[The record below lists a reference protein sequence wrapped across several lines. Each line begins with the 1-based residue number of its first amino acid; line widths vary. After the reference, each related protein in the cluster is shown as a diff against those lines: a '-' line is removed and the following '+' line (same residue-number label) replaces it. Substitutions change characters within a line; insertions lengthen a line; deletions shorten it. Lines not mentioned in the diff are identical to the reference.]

1 MFRVEPHQLL
11 FIYAGLGLAVI
22 FLAALLHTKRRS
34 GRERAA
40 MREMIKCGL
49 CAFRFRD
56 ETRMVHPRCPNCGAL
71 VERKR
76 HSAL

>member
-11 FIYAGLGLAVI
+11 FIYAGVGVALI
-22 FLAALLHTKRRS
+22 FVAALLHTLRRV
-34 GRERAA
+34 RVERNALRGT
-40 MREMIKCGL
+40 MKCGM
-49 CAFRFRD
+49 CAFHFRD
-56 ETRMVHPRCPNCGAL
+56 GTGMVHPRCPECGAL